1 MLASSISTKM
11 AEKLKSMTETHRFAL
26 KELVLIQGWIILCL
40 LPGVNE
46 MPVPLLMTTHD
57 IAEEGWMWRFL
68 RECMWKSR
76 WDWGNCFVN
85 TVNRKVEVFNCIKNQ
100 EELITL
106 FKFFTRQEEKGNKG
120 FRNGRFANFTKG
132 FNSRDG
138 LVLNKLIF
146 MSAMKAFY
154 FSNSFSQL
162 TFRPNYFNVLY
173 VSLILKTTCTLEF
186 L

>member
-1 MLASSISTKM
+1 MKCLYLCWWLHMILQKKGECEDFWENACENLDEIGEIVLWTQWTG
-11 AEKLKSMTETHRFAL
+11 KLKYLTAL
-26 KELVLIQGWIILCL
+26 KTKRSV
-40 LPGVNE
+40 
-46 MPVPLLMTTHD
+46 
-57 IAEEGWMWRFL
+57 
-68 RECMWKSR
+68 
-76 WDWGNCFVN
+76 
-85 TVNRKVEVFNCIKNQ
+85 
-100 EELITL
+100 ELITL

-120 FRNGRFANFTKG
+120 LPNGRFANFTKG
-132 FNSRDG
+132 FNSTDG